1 MRGPKNS
8 NARLAPKVFNME
20 LLTPDRITTQL
31 QDWLA
36 SEKPDWRDIVI
47 KPLNVTLG
55 AGFSADIFFVDADY
69 VDADGPQSQTLVVRR
84 QPTDLEVV
92 FGSSLALQ
100 GKMMAALDAR
110 GDLPVPPWIGMHLEP
125 DILGMPF
132 LVMGKVE
139 GECAKQKP
147 NYNLEGWLVEM
158 TPDQRRKSF
167 TNAITAFASLA
178 RIDWRDGFEFLADPR
193 HGTPGL
199 DQYVGA
205 LEAWHKAA
213 GKGRSMPI
221 VDTAMAYVRAN
232 MPVDASVNVL
242 WGDPTPSN
250 VMFAPDGGVNALID
264 WELAA
269 LGPAELD
276 LAWWLYFDDLF
287 GPRFGIPRLEGLP
300 DKEET
305 IALWEASSGLKARN
319 MDYYDIVAALRM
331 ALVAVGA
338 YDRQVGIGNI
348 PPTNKSLNDNFMT
361 QSLAEKLGMPVP
373 ELGPDF
379 VAFMKNLTP
388 VD

>member
-1 MRGPKNS
+1 
-8 NARLAPKVFNME
+8 ME
-20 LLTPDRITTQL
+20 LLTPDRIKTQL
-31 QDWLA
+31 QNWLT
-36 SEKPDWRDIVI
+36 SEKPDWRDIQVH
-47 KPLNVTLG
+47 PLDVTLG
-55 AGFSADIFFVDADY
+55 AGFSADIFFVDVDY
-69 VDADGPQSQTLVVRR
+69 VDPAGAQSQTLVVRR
-84 QPTDLEVV
+84 QPMDLEVV

-110 GDLPVPPWIGMHLEP
+110 GDLPVPPWIGMHLDP
-125 DILGMPF
+125 DILGLPF

-147 NYNLEGWLVEM
+147 NYNLEGWLVDM
-158 TPDQRRKSF
+158 TPEQRRQTF
-167 TNAITAFASLA
+167 TNAINAFASLA
-178 RIDWRDGFEFLADPR
+178 KIDWRDGFEFLVQPQN
-193 HGTPGL
+193 GKPGL

-213 GKGRSMPI
+213 GRGRTMPI
-221 VDTAMAYVRAN
+221 VDAAMAYVRAN
-232 MPVDASVNVL
+232 MPADADVNVL

-250 VMFAPDGGVNALID
+250 VMFAADGSVNALID

-287 GPRFGIPRLEGLP
+287 GRRFGVTRLDGLP
-300 DKEET
+300 SKDET
-305 IALWEASSGLKARN
+305 IAIWEAASGQKAEHL
-319 MDYYDIVAALRM
+319 DYYDIVAALRM

-338 YDRQVGIGNI
+338 FDRQVGIGNI
-348 PPTNKSLNDNFMT
+348 PATNKSLNDNFMT
-361 QSLAEKLGMPVP
+361 LYLAEKMGLPIP

-388 VD
+388 VEEKAA

>member
-1 MRGPKNS
+1 
-8 NARLAPKVFNME
+8 ME
-20 LLTPDRITTQL
+20 LLTPDHITVQL

-36 SEKPDWRDIVI
+36 NEKPEWHDIRVR
-47 KPLNVTLG
+47 PLDVTLG
-55 AGFSADIFFVDADY
+55 AGFSADIFFVDVDYADP
-69 VDADGPQSQTLVVRR
+69 DGPQSQTLVVRR
-84 QPTDLEVV
+84 QPMDLEVV

-110 GDLPVPPWIGMHLEP
+110 GDLPVPPWIGMHLDP
-125 DILGMPF
+125 DILGLPF

-158 TPDQRRKSF
+158 TPAQRRQSF
-167 TNAITAFASLA
+167 TNAINAFASLA
-178 RIDWRDGFEFLADPR
+178 TIDWRDGFEFLAQPEN
-193 HGTPGL
+193 GQPGL

-213 GKGRSMPI
+213 GRGRTMPI
-221 VDTAMAYVRAN
+221 VDAAMAYVRAN
-232 MPVDASVNVL
+232 MPTDAGVNVL

-250 VMFAPDGGVNALID
+250 VMFSADGEVNALID

-287 GPRFGIPRLEGLP
+287 GRRFGVTRLEGLP
-300 DKEET
+300 SKDET
-305 IALWEASSGLKARN
+305 IAIWEAASGQKAGHL
-319 MDYYDIVAALRM
+319 DYYDIVAALRM

-338 YDRQVGIGNI
+338 FDRQVGIGNI
-348 PPTNKSLNDNFMT
+348 PATNKSLNDNFMT
-361 QSLAEKLGMPVP
+361 LYLAEKLGLPIP
-373 ELGPDF
+373 EFGPDF

-388 VD
+388 VEDKAA

>member
-1 MRGPKNS
+1 
-8 NARLAPKVFNME
+8 ME
-20 LLTPDRITTQL
+20 VLTPDRITVQL

-36 SEKPDWRDIVI
+36 TQKPDWRDIVV

-55 AGFSADIFFVDADY
+55 AGFSADIFFVEVDY
-69 VDADGPQSQTLVVRR
+69 VEAGEARGQTLVVRR

-110 GDLPVPPWIGMHLEP
+110 GDLPVPPWIGMHLES
-125 DILGMPF
+125 DILGLPF

-158 TPDQRRKSF
+158 TPAQRGQAF
-167 TNAITAFASLA
+167 ANAIAAFGSMA
-178 RIDWRDGFEFLADPR
+178 RIDWHDGFEFLALPDL
-193 HGTPGL
+193 GKPGL

-213 GKGRSMPI
+213 GKGRAMPI
-221 VDTAMAYVRAN
+221 VDAAMTYVRDN
-232 MPVDASVNVL
+232 MPDDAGVNVL

-287 GPRFGIPRLEGLP
+287 GRRFGVTRLEGLP
-300 DKEET
+300 SRDET
-305 IALWEASSGLKARN
+305 IAFWEAASGQTARHL
-319 MDYYDIVAALRM
+319 DYYDIVAALRM

-338 YDRQVGIGNI
+338 FDRQVGIGNI
-348 PPTNKSLNDNFMT
+348 PATNKSLNDNFMT
-361 QSLAEKLGMPVP
+361 QYLAEKLGLPLP
-373 ELGPDF
+373 EFGPDF

-388 VD
+388 VKE

>member
-1 MRGPKNS
+1 
-8 NARLAPKVFNME
+8 ME
-20 LLTPDRITTQL
+20 LLTPERITTQL
-31 QDWLA
+31 QAWLA
-36 SEKPDWRDIVI
+36 SEKPGWRDIVV
-47 KPLNVTLG
+47 KPLDITLG
-55 AGFSADIFFVDADY
+55 AGFSADIFFVDVDY
-69 VDADGPQSQTLVVRR
+69 VDAEGPKSQTLVVRR

-110 GDLPVPPWIGMHLEP
+110 GDIPVPAWIGMHLEP

-132 LVMGKVE
+132 LVMGRVE

-147 NYNLEGWLVEM
+147 NYNLEGWLVDM
-158 TPDQRRKSF
+158 TPAQRRQTF
-167 TNAITAFASLA
+167 ANAISAFAGLA
-178 RIDWRDGFEFLADPR
+178 RIDWRDGFEFLALPEY
-193 HGTPGL
+193 GEPGL

-205 LEAWHKAA
+205 LEAWHKVA

-221 VDTAMAYVRAN
+221 VDTAMAYVREN
-232 MPVDASVNVL
+232 MPRDVGVNVL

-250 VMFAPDGGVNALID
+250 VMFAPDGSINGLID

-269 LGPAELD
+269 LGPAQLD

-287 GPRFGIPRLEGLP
+287 GRRFGVTRLEGLP

-305 IALWEASSGLKARN
+305 IAIWESVSGQKARHL
-319 MDYYDIVAALRM
+319 DYFDIVAGLRM
-331 ALVAVGA
+331 ALVAIGA
-338 YDRQVGIGNI
+338 FDRQVGIGNI
-348 PPTNKSLNDNFMT
+348 PATNKSLNDNFMT
-361 QSLAEKLGMPVP
+361 LYLAEKLGMPLP

-388 VD
+388 VEENAD

>member
-1 MRGPKNS
+1 
-8 NARLAPKVFNME
+8 ME
-20 LLTPDRITTQL
+20 LLTPERITGPL

-36 SEKPDWRDIVI
+36 GEKPEWRDIKVR
-47 KPLNVTLG
+47 PLDVTLG
-55 AGFSADIFFVDADY
+55 AGFSADIFFVDVDY
-69 VDADGPQSQTLVVRR
+69 VDPAGPQSQTLVVRR
-84 QPTDLEVV
+84 QPMDLEVV

-110 GDLPVPPWIGMHLEP
+110 GDLPVPPWIGMHLDP
-125 DILGMPF
+125 DILGLPF

-147 NYNLEGWLVEM
+147 NYNVEGWLVEM
-158 TPDQRRKSF
+158 TPAQRGQSF
-167 TNAITAFASLA
+167 TNAINAFASLA
-178 RIDWRDGFEFLADPR
+178 KIDWRDGFEFLAQPEN
-193 HGTPGL
+193 GQPGL

-213 GKGRSMPI
+213 GRGRAMPI

-232 MPVDASVNVL
+232 MPSDAGVNVL

-250 VMFAPDGGVNALID
+250 VMFSADGQVNALID

-287 GPRFGIPRLEGLP
+287 GRRFGVTRLEGLP
-300 DKEET
+300 SKEET
-305 IALWEASSGLKARN
+305 IAIWEAASGRKAKHL
-319 MDYYDIVAALRM
+319 DYYDIVAALRM
-331 ALVAVGA
+331 ALVVVGA
-338 YDRQVGIGNI
+338 FDRQVGIGNI
-348 PPTNKSLNDNFMT
+348 PATNKSLNDNFMT
-361 QSLAEKLGMPVP
+361 LYLAEKLGLPIP
-373 ELGPDF
+373 EFGPDF

-388 VD
+388 VEDKAA